1 MNRRPDDAGDLRRY
15 DGGMS
20 IKITMYSVGLGAAML
35 LEFRRSDRTVRVLTD
50 GGDAGAGIRVADEVA
65 AALGPVG
72 GAVGPAQ
79 PLDLVIGTHYD
90 EDHLDGL
97 TELVG
102 RGVTIPVRE
111 IWLPPVADDTLSGSG
126 PTDVTG
132 RAPKDEDTLA
142 TRFAAEGG
150 REAFGTYLRDK
161 AATLDHLDEFEQI
174 FELSSGTDE
183 PDADSFRDL
192 RGRDEA
198 LGLTRFRRVRG
209 AARRRLAVSGVEHL
223 SGGDVLETGALAT
236 HARYVRHLS
245 RRDVGP
251 MERLRF
257 ATRGPAEGPLLEMA
271 VASIRNAVCT
281 DAINAGALI
290 RLVEA
295 LRARPGIRRRQIW
308 CEEGQPIEFGFDG
321 ASGRFDRRSV
331 RGPGPRL
338 TLLGPTERLVA
349 ERRDI
354 LPVGILAM
362 TRLHPY
368 ERLKDLT
375 DSNQLSYVV
384 RFDHDEQGVLIT
396 GDTGFDGFAVG
407 SDSVR
412 RYYPHMVHHL
422 RDLSVI
428 QVPHHGG
435 ICRHF
440 YRVLDDAGFP
450 QRSKPV
456 YLLLSHEQGSA
467 HRPGDQFMNYAA
479 SLGTGHPAR
488 LLFTAMPRA
497 DKANELRNLAESATI
512 APGALFG
519 DAVLE
524 FESTWRVV
532 LHSVQL

>member
-1 MNRRPDDAGDLRRY
+1 
-15 DGGMS
+15 MS
-20 IKITMYSVGLGAAML
+20 IKITMYSVGLGAAIL
-35 LEFRRSDRTVRVLTD
+35 LEFRRGDRTVTVLAD
-50 GGDAGAGIRVADEVA
+50 GGDAGAGICVADKVA
-65 AALGPVG
+65 ETLGPIG
-72 GAVGPAQ
+72 GAAGPAR

-126 PTDVTG
+126 PADATG
-132 RAPKDEDTLA
+132 RAPKSEDTLA
-142 TRFAAEGG
+142 ARFATDEG
-150 REAFGTYLRDK
+150 REAYEAYLGDK
-161 AATLDHLDEFEQI
+161 AVTLDHLDEFEQML
-174 FELSSGTDE
+174 ELGSKTDE
-183 PDADSFRDL
+183 PDADSSRDF

-223 SGGDVLETGALAT
+223 SGGDVLKTGALVT
-236 HARYVRHLS
+236 HARYVWHLS
-245 RRDVGP
+245 HRDVGTI
-251 MERLRF
+251 ERMRF
-257 ATRGPAEGPLLEMA
+257 AARGPVEGRILEMA

-295 LRARPGIRRRQIW
+295 LRARPEIRRRQIW
-308 CEEGQPIEFGFDG
+308 CEDGQPIEFGFDG
-321 ASGRFDRRSV
+321 SSGRFDRRSV

-349 ERRDI
+349 ERRDL
-354 LPVGILAM
+354 LPVGTLAM

-384 RFDHDEQGVLIT
+384 RFDHEEQGVLIT

-412 RYYPHMVHHL
+412 RYYPRMVHHL

-450 QRSKPV
+450 WMSKPV
-456 YLLLSHEQGSA
+456 YMLLSHEQGSA

-479 SLGTGHPAR
+479 SLGAGHPAR

-497 DKANELRNLAESATI
+497 DKASALRPLAEPATI
-512 APGALFG
+512 VPAALPG

-524 FESTWRVV
+524 FDGTWRVV
-532 LHSVQL
+532 RHSVQL

>member
-1 MNRRPDDAGDLRRY
+1 
-15 DGGMS
+15 MS

-35 LEFRRSDRTVRVLTD
+35 LEFRRSDRTVTVLAD
-50 GGDAGAGIRVADEVA
+50 GGDAGAGVRVADEVA
-65 AALGPVG
+65 AALGPVE
-72 GAVGPAQ
+72 GAAGPSR

-97 TELVG
+97 VELVG

-126 PTDVTG
+126 PADATG
-132 RAPKDEDTLA
+132 HAPKGEDTLA
-142 TRFAAEGG
+142 ARFAADEG
-150 REAFGTYLRDK
+150 REAYDAYLRDK
-161 AATLDHLDEFEQI
+161 AATLDNLDEFEQM
-174 FELSSGTDE
+174 FDLRSSTDE
-183 PDADSFRDL
+183 PDADSSRDR

-209 AARRRLAVSGVEHL
+209 AARRRLAVSGVEHF
-223 SGGDVLETGALAT
+223 SGGDVLETGTLAT
-236 HARYVRHLS
+236 HARYVWYLS
-245 RRDVGP
+245 RRDVGT
-251 MERLRF
+251 MERMRF
-257 ATRGPAEGPLLEMA
+257 TARRPLDAPLLEMA

-295 LRARPGIRRRQIW
+295 LRARPEIRRRQIW
-308 CEEGQPIEFGFDG
+308 CEDGQPIEFGFDG

-349 ERRDI
+349 ERRDL
-354 LPVGILAM
+354 LPVGALAM
-362 TRLHPY
+362 TQLHPY
-368 ERLKDLT
+368 ERLQNLT

-384 RFDHDEQGVLIT
+384 RFDHEEQGVLIT

-412 RYYPHMVHHL
+412 LYHPQMVYHL

-450 QRSKPV
+450 HTSKPV

-488 LLFTAMPRA
+488 LLFTAMPRT
-497 DKANELRNLAESATI
+497 DKANELRNLAEPATI
-512 APGALFG
+512 APGALLG

>member
-1 MNRRPDDAGDLRRY
+1 
-15 DGGMS
+15 MS

-35 LEFRRSDRTVRVLTD
+35 LEFRRSDRTVTVLAD
-50 GGDAGAGIRVADEVA
+50 GGDAGAGVRVAEEVTD
-65 AALGPVG
+65 ALGPIG
-72 GAVGPAQ
+72 GAAGPAR

-132 RAPKDEDTLA
+132 RAPKDDDTLA
-142 TRFAAEGG
+142 VRFAADGEL
-150 REAFGTYLRDK
+150 EAYDAYLRDK
-161 AATLDHLDEFEQI
+161 AATLDQLDKFEQI
-174 FELSSGTDE
+174 FELRSETDE
-183 PDADSFRDL
+183 PDAGSSRDL

-223 SGGDVLETGALAT
+223 SGGDVLETGALAM
-236 HARYVRHLS
+236 HARYVWDLS
-245 RRDVGP
+245 HPDVP
-251 MERLRF
+251 PIELMRF
-257 ATRGPAEGPLLEMA
+257 AARGPVERPLLEIA

-295 LRARPGIRRRQIW
+295 LQARPEIRRRQIW
-308 CEEGQPIEFGFDG
+308 CEDGQPIEFGFDG
-321 ASGRFDRRSV
+321 ASGRFDRSSV

-338 TLLGPTERLVA
+338 TLLGPTERLVV
-349 ERRDI
+349 ERRDL
-354 LPVGILAM
+354 LPVGTLAM

-368 ERLKDLT
+368 ERLKKLT
-375 DSNQLSYVV
+375 ESNQLSYVV
-384 RFDHDEQGVLIT
+384 RFNHEEQGVLIT

-407 SDSVR
+407 SDGVR
-412 RYYPHMVHHL
+412 RYYPRMIRHL

-440 YRVLDDAGFP
+440 YRVLDHAGFP
-450 QRSKPV
+450 RMSKPV

-467 HRPGDQFMNYAA
+467 YRPGDQFMNYAA
-479 SLGTGHPAR
+479 SLGAGHPAR
-488 LLFTAMPRA
+488 LLFTALPRA
-497 DKANELRNLAESATI
+497 DKASALRPLAEPATI
-512 APGALFG
+512 VPAALPG

-524 FESTWRVV
+524 FNGTWRVV
-532 LHSVQL
+532 RHSVQL